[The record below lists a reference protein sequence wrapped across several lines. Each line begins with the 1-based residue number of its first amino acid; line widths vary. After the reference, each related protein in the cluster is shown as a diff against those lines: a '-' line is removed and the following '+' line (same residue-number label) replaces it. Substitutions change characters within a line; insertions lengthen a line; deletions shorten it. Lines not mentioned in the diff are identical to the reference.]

1 MLNAMN
7 SNRHTTPIVCL
18 AISLLLLTAPV
29 VWAET
34 PDDFVN
40 KAEQAFNQADIVS
53 AMAWYRR
60 AAGMGHAPAQSRLAY
75 LLDNAEQNE
84 EAAKWYQLAAE
95 QGFAEAEF
103 GLGTMYA
110 GGEGVERDSEKAVE
124 LFTRA
129 ANQGYLRAIHVMALA
144 YEKGGLGLRIDYDK
158 ALAWL
163 NTGVNAG
170 DPWSIKWLAKAYRSG
185 RLGLRIDPQRAEAL
199 EKKLLISNT
208 EPPASR

>member
-1 MLNAMN
+1 MN
-7 SNRHTTPIVCL
+7 SNLHTTQCICL
-18 AISLLLLTAPV
+18 AISLLLLTAPL

-34 PDDFVN
+34 PDEFVN
-40 KAEQAFNQADIVS
+40 KAEAAFNQADIVS

-60 AAGMGHAPAQSRLAY
+60 AAEMGHAPAQSRLAY

-84 EAAKWYQLAAE
+84 AASEWYQLAAE

-110 GGEGVERDSEKAVE
+110 SGEGVERDSDKAVE

-129 ANQGYLRAIHVMALA
+129 ANQEYTQAIRVLVLA
-144 YEKGGLGLRIDYDK
+144 YEKGQLGLRIDYDK
-158 ALAWL
+158 SLAWL
-163 NTGVNAG
+163 NAGVDAG

-185 RLGLRIDPQRAEAL
+185 RLGLRIDQQRAEAL